1 MSTPVRLLV
10 SVLKPVTEPVG
21 RWLLKGLTWVEKLDT
36 DSVKD
41 FQDKEDI
48 VIEEFV
54 DMFAWEVTVYAIL
67 IAVFVSPVVWG
78 VFEGMIPVTVL
89 GLWLSAIGS
98 MSLARS
104 AVRGKAGIVVGV
116 RENASRVIHASDR
129 SKPDQGAVRANCRHT
144 IHGVFGAVILAV
156 GFGIQIT
163 GSVIG

>member
-1 MSTPVRLLV
+1 
-10 SVLKPVTEPVG
+10 
-21 RWLLKGLTWVEKLDT
+21 
-36 DSVKD
+36 
-41 FQDKEDI
+41 
-48 VIEEFV
+48 
-54 DMFAWEVTVYAIL
+54 MFAWEVTVYAIL